1 MSPKT
6 CTSVC
11 DRVTDLFLFFLTY
24 RLLSEHV
31 TTVSDNGEALSFLS
45 LVEATRER
53 GTFEMNGGLVLSR
66 VEEELV
72 LRSLEVSYSTQG
84 LLHKDYISLC
94 WPEQPTCYWLWLSV
108 WEVTVMFAGV
118 LEVTLRISLFLKAGK
133 DDNTHPAKLPLPYP
147 YVMPLL

>member
-6 CTSVC
+6 WTSVC
-11 DRVTDLFLFFLTY
+11 DRVTDLFFFFSLTAY
-24 RLLSEHV
+24 YLSMLQQLV
-31 TTVSDNGEALSFLS
+31 TTGKHCLS

-84 LLHKDYISLC
+84 LLHKDCISLC
-94 WPEQPTCYWLWLSV
+94 WPDSSEQPTCYWLWLSV
-108 WEVTVMFAGV
+108 
-118 LEVTLRISLFLKAGK
+118 
-133 DDNTHPAKLPLPYP
+133 
-147 YVMPLL
+147 